1 MFGLKQKRRSL
12 SPAAGWF
19 NQKKA
24 ARLRIPALLLISR
37 LRQPSR
43 ERRRCLFRPTIRPIL
58 PILRILLILR
68 ILRILR
74 ILLIFLNPCGASAN
88 GRRLAASPK
97 AKLPKARIALIVAAT
112 SIFRLLF
119 MAPSWF
125 ESSGSDA
132 YITDPRYETILDD
145 ACET

>member
-1 MFGLKQKRRSL
+1 MFGLKKKRRSL

-43 ERRRCLFRPTIRPIL
+43 ERRRCFFRPTIRPIL
-58 PILRILLILR
+58 PILRILRILR
-68 ILRILR
+68 ILLILRILR
-74 ILLIFLNPCGASAN
+74 ILLIFLSPCGASAN
-88 GRRLAASPK
+88 GRWLAASPK
-97 AKLPKARIALIVAAT
+97 AKPPTARTALIVAAT

-125 ESSGSDA
+125 ESFGSDA
-132 YITDPRYETILDD
+132 YITDQNVRQ
-145 ACET
+145 